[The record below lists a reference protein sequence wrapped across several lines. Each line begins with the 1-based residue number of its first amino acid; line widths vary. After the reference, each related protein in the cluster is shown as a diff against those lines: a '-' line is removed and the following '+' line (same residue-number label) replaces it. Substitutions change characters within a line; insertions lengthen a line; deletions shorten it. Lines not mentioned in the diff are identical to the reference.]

1 MINFYERVLR
11 PLLFSLDAEAAHHFA
26 IASLRRASH
35 FDLALRALK
44 RFRPPPKPKTLFGL
58 TFPNPIG
65 LAAGLDKNGVAL
77 PAWAALGFGFI
88 EIGTVTAMAQP
99 GNPKPRIFRL
109 PEQKGLINRL
119 GFNNDGADAIAARLR
134 GLRESGRWP
143 AVPIGINIGKSRTTP
158 LERATDDYLY
168 SFRLLRDFA
177 DYITLNVS
185 SPNTPGLRELQ
196 EPAALSRL
204 LHAIHSEPGP
214 VAKPIVVKISPD
226 LSPVELDSVL
236 AACEENG
243 VAGIIATNTTL
254 DHSSVQP
261 ELDKQGG
268 LSGAPLR
275 QKSTALVRRITANS
289 KIPLIASGGNAMQN
303 PPAKN
308 SMQALTFFSFIPD
321 SFIAVRHFFAKSWR
335 DVGMMLSRAVLID
348 VRLDTASWLQR
359 LALFAGEQMK
369 VSRKI
374 LKFTKPLTYR
384 RGLRRAQRSIFRV
397 PLRPMLAK
405 IDEARAREISS
416 VMRIRL
422 LGTPNTQTSSRGC
435 D

>member
-11 PLLFSLDAEAAHHFA
+11 PLLFSLEAETAHHFT
-26 IASLRRASH
+26 IASLGGASH
-35 FDLALRALK
+35 FDPALRALK
-44 RFRPPPKPKTLFGL
+44 RFAPRSKPRTLFGL

-109 PEQKGLINRL
+109 PAQQAVINRL
-119 GFNNDGADAIAARLR
+119 GFNNDGADTIAQRLR
-134 GLRESGRWP
+134 GLRENGRWP
-143 AVPIGINIGKSRTTP
+143 AVPVGINIGKSRTTP

-204 LHAIHSEPGP
+204 LHAIASEPGP
-214 VAKPIVVKISPD
+214 VARPLVVKISPD
-226 LSPVELDSVL
+226 LSPVELEAVL
-236 AACEENG
+236 ATCEENG

-254 DHSSVQP
+254 DHSAVP
-261 ELDKQGG
+261 PGLDEEGG

-275 QKSTALVRRITANS
+275 EKSSALVRSIAANS
-289 KIPLIASGGNAMQN
+289 NIPVIASGGICDAE
-303 PPAKN
+303 
-308 SMQALTFFSFIPD
+308 S
-321 SFIAVRHFFAKSWR
+321 
-335 DVGMMLSRAVLID
+335 
-348 VRLDTASWLQR
+348 
-359 LALFAGEQMK
+359 
-369 VSRKI
+369 
-374 LKFTKPLTYR
+374 
-384 RGLRRAQRSIFRV
+384 
-397 PLRPMLAK
+397 
-405 IDEARAREISS
+405 AREKFEAGAHLLQLYTGF
-416 VMRIRL
+416 VYRGPGLIREIVEKL
-422 LGTPNTQTSSRGC
+422 
-435 D
+435 